1 MNNNALVV
9 SEVAISSRNFTKK
22 FKNSVVGPFNFNVGR
37 GKLHAILGASGSGK
51 TVFIKSLIGGLKGFK
66 GDISIFGKKATK
78 VGMKK
83 MIGYVPEFITFP
95 ENISSYNF
103 LKYMGKTNGLR
114 GRYLRER
121 IEYLMKSLEIWEH
134 RDKDVNSF
142 SSGMKKR
149 VMIIQ
154 GIIHDPE
161 ILILDE
167 PEAGL
172 DINNRKKII
181 FYLKQLTLRG
191 KTVFFSSH
199 LLDEIKEYI
208 DEFTMVMNGTQIY
221 SGQLAAFNIK
231 NSYYFVTNNPQAMM
245 RYFNSN
251 RVPNWYDKT
260 NNYLNF
266 VLNSPLHLYYVTQY
280 ALKKRIKIVKI
291 SEVEF
296 SFDFLLQKLNI
307 TLSPNMTTNRKLRKK
322 SNQKSQKFLPGPGVG
337 PGPGGY
343 GR

>member
-1 MNNNALVV
+1 MNNNALVL
-9 SEVAISSRNFTKK
+9 SDVAIASRNFSKK
-22 FKNSVVGPFNFNVGR
+22 FKNSIVGPFNFNVSR

-51 TVFIKSLIGGLKGFK
+51 TVFIKSLIGGLKGFN
-66 GDISIFGKKATK
+66 GDITIFGKKATK
-78 VGMKK
+78 ISMKK
-83 MIGYVPEFITFP
+83 MIGYVPEFVTFP

-103 LKYMGKTNGLR
+103 LKYLGKTNGLR
-114 GRYLRER
+114 GKYLRDR

-199 LLDEIKEYI
+199 LLDEIKDYI

-221 SGQLAAFNIK
+221 TGQLAAFNIK
-231 NSYYFVTNNPQAMM
+231 NSYYLVTNNPQAMI

-251 RVPNWYDKT
+251 RVLNWYDRA
-260 NNYLNF
+260 NNSLNF

-280 ALKKRIKIVKI
+280 ALKKQIKIAKI

-307 TLSPNMTTNRKLRKK
+307 TLPPNMTTNRKLRNKQLKK
-322 SNQKSQKFLPGPGVG
+322 
-337 PGPGGY
+337 
-343 GR
+343 

>member
-1 MNNNALVV
+1 
-9 SEVAISSRNFTKK
+9 
-22 FKNSVVGPFNFNVGR
+22 
-37 GKLHAILGASGSGK
+37 
-51 TVFIKSLIGGLKGFK
+51 
-66 GDISIFGKKATK
+66 
-78 VGMKK
+78 
-83 MIGYVPEFITFP
+83 
-95 ENISSYNF
+95 
-103 LKYMGKTNGLR
+103 
-114 GRYLRER
+114 
-121 IEYLMKSLEIWEH
+121 
-134 RDKDVNSF
+134 
-142 SSGMKKR
+142 MKKR

-231 NSYYFVTNNPQAMM
+231 NSYYLVTNNPQAMM

-251 RVPNWYDKT
+251 RVPN
-260 NNYLNF
+260 
-266 VLNSPLHLYYVTQY
+266 
-280 ALKKRIKIVKI
+280 
-291 SEVEF
+291 
-296 SFDFLLQKLNI
+296 
-307 TLSPNMTTNRKLRKK
+307 
-322 SNQKSQKFLPGPGVG
+322 
-337 PGPGGY
+337 
-343 GR
+343 

>member
-1 MNNNALVV
+1 MNNNELVLRD
-9 SEVAISSRNFTKK
+9 VAIASRNFSKK
-22 FKNSVVGPFNFNVGR
+22 FKNSIVGPFNFNVSR
-37 GKLHAILGASGSGK
+37 GKLHAILGSSGSGK
-51 TVFIKSLIGGLKGFK
+51 TVFIKSLIGGLKGFY
-66 GDISIFGKKATK
+66 GDITIFGKKSTK
-78 VGMKK
+78 ISMKK
-83 MIGYVPEFITFP
+83 IIGYVPEFVTFP

-103 LKYMGKTNGLR
+103 LKYLGKTNGLR
-114 GRYLRER
+114 GKYLRDN

-199 LLDEIKEYI
+199 LLDEIKDYI

-221 SGQLAAFNIK
+221 TGKIAAFNIK
-231 NSYYFVTNNPQAMM
+231 NSYYLVTNNPQEMI

-251 RVPNWYDKT
+251 RVPNWYDRA
-260 NNYLNF
+260 NNSLNF

-280 ALKKRIKIVKI
+280 ALKKQIKIDKI

-307 TLSPNMTTNRKLRKK
+307 TLPPNMTTNRKLRKK
-322 SNQKSQKFLPGPGVG
+322 KLKKYQQG
-337 PGPGGY
+337 
-343 GR
+343 